1 MAKKIQQQNSVMS
14 MGRESANSAL
24 KQMQR
29 YSYQNEKQRQEQR
42 QWEAQMSDAKKSELR
57 TNMQAGMAI
66 GSAFSPVV
74 GAVGAGIAYAATTGN
89 AKPFYFPGAEWIP
102 GWGSDGK
109 SSAIGEVFDAFF

>member
-1 MAKKIQQQNSVMS
+1 MAKVQQHNSVMS
-14 MGRESANSAL
+14 MGRESANTAV

-29 YSYQNEKQRQEQR
+29 YSYQSEKAALEQK
-42 QWEAQMSDAKKSELR
+42 QWQDQMDDAKKSQLR

-66 GSAFSPVV
+66 GNAFSPVV

-89 AKPFYFPGAEWIP
+89 AKPFYFPGAEWIS

-109 SSAIGEVFDAFF
+109 SSAIGEVFGAFF